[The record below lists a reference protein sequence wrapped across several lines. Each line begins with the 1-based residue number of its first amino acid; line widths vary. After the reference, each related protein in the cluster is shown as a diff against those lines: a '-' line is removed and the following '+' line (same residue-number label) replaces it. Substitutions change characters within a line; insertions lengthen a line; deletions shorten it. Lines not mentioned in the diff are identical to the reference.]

1 MDVPGAS
8 KKRVDRMYVAFR
20 VDASELIGTGHLFR
34 CLVLAD
40 YLAHSGVRSQ
50 FILANNNPVTDR
62 VLDSVPH
69 AVSVLGLPAPATQ
82 AADATETLR
91 VLHPDVAV
99 VVVDHYQLDAQ
110 WEVAVQARVT
120 QIAVIDDLADRPH
133 ACSLLVDPSFTHTPA
148 DYAAWLKGPAE
159 LLLGTR
165 YAILKPEYAQFH
177 ARAPKW
183 PSARRAHVFLGGGQ
197 AAAGLPM
204 LVDAVLHSDPAIEV
218 FGLGLAD
225 ADAMQRIQEAHAG
238 RMVWSPYTSQMAFE
252 YSRCDVAIG
261 SPGGAT
267 WERACVGLPSGV
279 FAIAPNQVPILKQLD
294 RAGFCRYF
302 GEWSDFNSNSLPQV
316 IGNLFA
322 DVRQCTALRALG
334 LTSVDGRGTQR
345 IADALLARVASH
357 V

>member
-1 MDVPGAS
+1 M
-8 KKRVDRMYVAFR
+8 
-20 VDASELIGTGHLFR
+20 
-34 CLVLAD
+34 LA
-40 YLAHSGVRSQ
+40 
-50 FILANNNPVTDR
+50 
-62 VLDSVPH
+62 
-69 AVSVLGLPAPATQ
+69 
-82 AADATETLR
+82 
-91 VLHPDVAV
+91 
-99 VVVDHYQLDAQ
+99 
-110 WEVAVQARVT
+110 
-120 QIAVIDDLADRPH
+120 
-133 ACSLLVDPSFTHTPA
+133 
-148 DYAAWLKGPAE
+148 
-159 LLLGTR
+159 
-165 YAILKPEYAQFH
+165 
-177 ARAPKW
+177 
-183 PSARRAHVFLGGGQ
+183 
-197 AAAGLPM
+197 
-204 LVDAVLHSDPAIEV
+204 DAVLHSDPAIEV

-302 GEWSDFNSNSLPQV
+302 GEWSDFNSNSLLQV

-334 LTSVDGRGTQR
+334 LASVDGRGTQR
-345 IADALLARVASH
+345 IVDVLLARVASH

>member
-1 MDVPGAS
+1 
-8 KKRVDRMYVAFR
+8 
-20 VDASELIGTGHLFR
+20 
-34 CLVLAD
+34 
-40 YLAHSGVRSQ
+40 
-50 FILANNNPVTDR
+50 
-62 VLDSVPH
+62 
-69 AVSVLGLPAPATQ
+69 
-82 AADATETLR
+82 
-91 VLHPDVAV
+91 LHPDVAV

-133 ACSLLVDPSFTHTPA
+133 ACSLLVDPGFTHTPA